1 MKVFELAKETK
12 PEEKEKCVL
21 DLTMNLPRCLSE
33 TLCRDAAMITMR
45 RIAGF
50 KPSEIRSLGR
60 EERTC
65 LSPWRTSMRL

>member
-33 TLCRDAAMITMR
+33 TLSRMIPMFAR
-45 RIAGF
+45 RT
-50 KPSEIRSLGR
+50 LQ
-60 EERTC
+60 T
-65 LSPWRTSMRL
+65 